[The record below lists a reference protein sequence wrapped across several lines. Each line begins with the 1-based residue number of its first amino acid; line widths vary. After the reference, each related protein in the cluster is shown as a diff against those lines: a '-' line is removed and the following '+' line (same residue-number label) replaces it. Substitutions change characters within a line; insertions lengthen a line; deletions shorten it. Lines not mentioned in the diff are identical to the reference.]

1 MSNCSTHHSNI
12 LNAVPFFFKVIQAV
26 PHASASQP
34 IVIQAIPTTTIQTFQ
49 TDVTNTVQET
59 VFRERNTTYFGSVP
73 TLQNFL
79 PPNLSYNF
87 YSISNVTETD
97 LIQHR

>member
-1 MSNCSTHHSNI
+1 MSAFTQ
-12 LNAVPFFFKVIQAV
+12 VIQAV

-49 TDVTNTVQET
+49 TDVTGTVQEA
-59 VFRERNTTYFGSVP
+59 VFRNRNTTYFNAMPSA
-73 TLQNFL
+73 LQNFL
-79 PPNLSYNF
+79 PTNLQYNF
-87 YSISNVTETD
+87 YSISNVTEND